1 MQLHPGR
8 STVHPMPRK
17 PELIT
22 LSQIA
27 DALGIDHSTAF
38 RRAKR
43 CGIKPTLQTPAGD
56 LYRPADMVKIAV
68 RPKLGRPLGSKKKGA
83 K

>member
-1 MQLHPGR
+1 
-8 STVHPMPRK
+8 MPRK

-27 DALGIDHSTAF
+27 ATLGIDHSTAF

-43 CGIKPTLQTPAGD
+43 SGVKPALQTPAGD
-56 LYRPADMVKIAV
+56 LYRPADLAKIAV
-68 RPKLGRPLGSKKKGA
+68 APKLGRPLGA
-83 K
+83 KRKEAR